1 MSSINF
7 EETSGV
13 AVLVVHDVTAL
24 AADLAPDLRR
34 CLTTEAPT
42 EEQRKHL
49 VEIGLVR
56 AQQNALG
63 STFWWYTVLGDAVR
77 ARIIL
82 DNGRDEG

>member
-1 MSSINF
+1 MSSTNF
-7 EETSGV
+7 EKTVGAV
-13 AVLVVHDVTAL
+13 APTIYRVEEVAESLS
-24 AADLAPDLRR
+24 PELRR

-49 VEIGLVR
+49 VGLGLIR